1 MKQEIGALLHLYID
15 EIEPLFPT
23 EAHQFL
29 IAGAAKAIN
38 DAGDRNWMPIIVKQ
52 TGAENFQAIANIF
65 VLATAQEAGLDK
77 VWCIVAD
84 ESNAVQECS
93 QLLSQETTP
102 KINLATAT
110 RDEIKLGLDYLI
122 NRSNNPLPSV
132 KLSTVLDKIDKPE
145 RKYWGEALKEITSL
159 KCGITAG
166 KKLNIFKEIFYS
178 IPEIY
183 PQIERINL
191 TTATREEI
199 KLGLEHL
206 INRPN
211 SPLNKIILEN
221 ALDKIDK
228 SDRKYWGESLKEIP
242 NLKCGI
248 TAGKKLNT
256 FKEVFYTVP
265 EPLPPNSPI
274 LLSKLSVAKL
284 KAKAKEKGL
293 HEPEYKNLKKV
304 ELIALLSQEKK

>member
-1 MKQEIGALLHLYID
+1 MKQEIGSLLHLYIE

-29 IAGAAKAIN
+29 IVGAAKAIN
-38 DAGDRNWMPIIVKQ
+38 DADSRNWIPVIVKQ
-52 TGAENFQAIANIF
+52 TGAESFQAIANIF
-65 VLATAQEAGLDK
+65 VLAAAQEAGLDK

-84 ESNAVQECS
+84 ESNSVQECS
-93 QLLSQETTP
+93 QLLSQEIAP

-122 NRSNNPLPSV
+122 NRSNNPLPGV
-132 KLSTVLDKIDKPE
+132 KVATALDKIDKPE
-145 RKYWGEALKEITSL
+145 RKYWGEVLKEVTTL

-178 IPEIY
+178 IPEVY

-199 KLGLEHL
+199 KLGLEYL

-211 SPLNKIILEN
+211 NPLDKVILEN

-228 SDRKYWGESLKEIP
+228 SERKYWGEALKEIP
-242 NLKCGI
+242 ALKCGV
-248 TAGKKLNT
+248 TAGKKLDI
-256 FKEVFYTVP
+256 FKEIFYTVP
-265 EPLPPNSPI
+265 EPLPPNS
-274 LLSKLSVAKL
+274 LNSLSKLSVAEL
-284 KAKAKEKGL
+284 KAKAEEKGI
-293 HEPEYKNLKKV
+293 PDYQKLKKA
-304 ELIALLSQEKK
+304 ELITLLSQDE